1 MNNISQISVFDYSEV
16 ESLGD
21 LERLNGRID
30 RDYMFNGH
38 FIRGQKKMEIIK
50 KWYKRKNS

>member
-16 ESLGD
+16 EILGD